1 MNNPT
6 CYRCN
11 APLSDEEAQLWQPF
25 GQCDDCEASRT
36 LLRRIVQG
44 NQAALQAYWT
54 QPATE
59 QHRLRLLF
67 GETR

>member
-1 MNNPT
+1 MNELT

-11 APLSDEEAQLWQPF
+11 APLSDEEVQRWQPF
-25 GQCDDCEASRT
+25 GQCDACEASRT
-36 LLRRIVQG
+36 LMRQIAHG
-44 NQAALQAYWT
+44 NQAYWS
-54 QPATE
+54 QPSDE